1 MESCPR
7 IGETASPGKEVNAE
21 IDQMPINVIRG
32 MVPRPVLIF
41 IYTYIFI
48 EFEIV
53 QEKTIRAM
61 ESSKKEE
68 RINDNLAVAVD

>member
-1 MESCPR
+1 
-7 IGETASPGKEVNAE
+7 
-21 IDQMPINVIRG
+21 
-32 MVPRPVLIF
+32 LIF

>member
-1 MESCPR
+1 MESCPK
-7 IGETASPGKEVNAE
+7 IGETANPGKEVNAE

-48 EFEIV
+48 GFEIV
-53 QEKTIRAM
+53 QEKQ
-61 ESSKKEE
+61 
-68 RINDNLAVAVD
+68 LWL